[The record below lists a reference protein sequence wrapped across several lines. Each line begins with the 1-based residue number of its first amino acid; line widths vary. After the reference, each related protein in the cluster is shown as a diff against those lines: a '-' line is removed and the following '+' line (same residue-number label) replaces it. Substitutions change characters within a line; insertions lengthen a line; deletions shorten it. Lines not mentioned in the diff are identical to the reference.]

1 MKPVEPADRL
11 TAGLAL
17 AHSLPQSA
25 AHVVHRGSAH
35 VPPVVVHF
43 SWFASDECLIGAVE
57 IGDAICVS
65 PTPLTPRDSI
75 CCPAICYAG
84 KAVSSLKNAPRA
96 FRRSLSMSRAR
107 RRLLELSDF
116 HVSYERAVPFCI
128 FLKSMKK
135 FILDAQSTF
144 SPNLIGVPLA
154 QSKFSLMNT
163 G

>member
-1 MKPVEPADRL
+1 MRIANAVDAARL
-11 TAGLAL
+11 DL
-17 AHSLPQSA
+17 LPSDLLCRQSCQ
-25 AHVVHRGSAH
+25 
-35 VPPVVVHF
+35 F
-43 SWFASDECLIGAVE
+43 
-57 IGDAICVS
+57 
-65 PTPLTPRDSI
+65 
-75 CCPAICYAG
+75 
-84 KAVSSLKNAPRA
+84 APRA
-96 FRRSLSMSRAR
+96 FRPLLTMSRAR
-107 RRLLELSDF
+107 RWLLELSDF

>member
-1 MKPVEPADRL
+1 MRIANAVD
-11 TAGLAL
+11 
-17 AHSLPQSA
+17 A
-25 AHVVHRGSAH
+25 AR
-35 VPPVVVHF
+35 F
-43 SWFASDECLIGAVE
+43 DL
-57 IGDAICVS
+57 
-65 PTPLTPRDSI
+65 L
-75 CCPAICYAG
+75 PAICYAG

-96 FRRSLSMSRAR
+96 FRPSLSMSRAR